1 MLKFVPITP
10 EYGERYMQFYAA
22 SEEKSADYTFANLW
36 CWKDKYRY
44 EMAFAD
50 DLCWLR
56 HYENG
61 RPVYNPPI
69 GRWQRTDWEQILRR
83 HFPRGFSFT
92 RVPGMLA
99 CILSGFFED
108 SVCLKEERDHFE
120 YIYSIPELIA
130 LNGYRFRNKRKLSNQ
145 FKQYY
150 NYIYKNVSAE
160 LIPDI
165 KEFQR
170 HWLNQPEVKKDK
182 EHKTILAE
190 NEAVNRMLDDWQHLP
205 GHVFGGVLIIDNR
218 IMAFALGERLDDNTI
233 AVHFE
238 KASYAYRGAYA
249 AINRIMLENVGSN
262 YRFVN
267 REQDLGIEGLRKVKL
282 EYNPVRF
289 IKKYGVAAE
298 Y

>member
-1 MLKFVPITP
+1 M
-10 EYGERYMQFYAA
+10 
-22 SEEKSADYTFANLW
+22 
-36 CWKDKYRY
+36 
-44 EMAFAD
+44 
-50 DLCWLR
+50 
-56 HYENG
+56 
-61 RPVYNPPI
+61 
-69 GRWQRTDWEQILRR
+69 
-83 HFPRGFSFT
+83 
-92 RVPGMLA
+92 
-99 CILSGFFED
+99 
-108 SVCLKEERDHFE
+108 
-120 YIYSIPELIA
+120 
-130 LNGYRFRNKRKLSNQ
+130 
-145 FKQYY
+145 
-150 NYIYKNVSAE
+150 
-160 LIPDI
+160 IPDI

-170 HWLNQPEVKKDK
+170 QWLNQPEVKKDK

-205 GHVFGGVLIIDNR
+205 GHIFGGVLIIDNR
-218 IMAFALGERLDDNTI
+218 IMAFALGERLDDDTI